1 MSREGSTDVEKRR
14 IIYYTNELEDEF
26 SRAQITPRVIDGSYV
41 YDHNS
46 LWKRFTHFFW
56 YRLVATPIAF
66 LYTKIAFH
74 HKIVNKKLLR
84 DHADTGYFLYGHP
97 RE

>member
-41 YDHNS
+41 YDHKS

-66 LYTKIAFH
+66 LYTKLVFH
-74 HKIVNKKLLR
+74 HKAVNKKLLSAGI
-84 DHADTGYFLYGHP
+84 DLSALMTAHGKK
-97 RE
+97 